1 MQNKIIAFSSDHG
14 GFKLKQKLIDYVKTL
29 GYQVVDLGPETDE
42 IPISYAEQGH
52 KLAHYIN
59 DKHPDFG
66 IAMCGTGLGISYA
79 LNRHKHIRAARV
91 VSIEDA
97 HFAKLHNDAN
107 VLVFGG
113 RQIAFED
120 AKKIIDEYIHTKY
133 EGGRHQIRIDQ
144 LDIEE

>member
-1 MQNKIIAFSSDHG
+1 M
-14 GFKLKQKLIDYVKTL
+14 Y
-29 GYQVVDLGPETDE
+29 YQVVDLGPETDE

-52 KLAHYIN
+52 KLTHYIN

-79 LNRHKHIRAARV
+79 LNRHKHIRV
-91 VSIEDA
+91 PQGSFLLKMLI
-97 HFAKLHNDAN
+97 LLNYIMIN

>member
-1 MQNKIIAFSSDHG
+1 
-14 GFKLKQKLIDYVKTL
+14 
-29 GYQVVDLGPETDE
+29 
-42 IPISYAEQGH
+42 
-52 KLAHYIN
+52 
-59 DKHPDFG
+59 
-66 IAMCGTGLGISYA
+66 MCGTGLGISYA
-79 LNRHKHIRAARV
+79 LNRHKHIRMQG
-91 VSIEDA
+91 SFLLKMLI
-97 HFAKLHNDAN
+97 LLNYIMIAN